1 MAWRQTFVVRTDLGD
16 DRGLL
21 VGCCHN
27 LDRCS
32 WLCLIDFVYRVAVVA
47 VPPKRRPDSMISLC
61 LSAGDALARLTV
73 AAFTLSWTHSIEK
86 TLWEEDWI
94 IKGQKL
100 VLLESRVQGHGAG
113 MEPEA
118 NAKFDGHWWHNRP
131 KLAPLSS
138 LSLARS
144 GIVADWTICWSAG
157 CQPLSSL
164 LPLANTTEPVILSAC
179 TAAAQP

>member
-1 MAWRQTFVVRTDLGD
+1 V
-16 DRGLL
+16 
-21 VGCCHN
+21 
-27 LDRCS
+27 
-32 WLCLIDFVYRVAVVA
+32 
-47 VPPKRRPDSMISLC
+47 ISLC

-86 TLWEEDWI
+86 TLWEEDWV

-118 NAKFDGHWWHNRP
+118 NAKFDGHWWHNRS

-144 GIVADWTICWSAG
+144 GAVADWTICWSAG

-179 TAAAQP
+179 TAAVHPYKEPLNGYDG